1 MRVIVIME
9 SSDSRIG
16 FSSSRVAAVCE
27 DWIAAE
33 QEKKRLSDIF
43 PNSKYSLIER
53 TLTKRNNP

>member
-9 SSDSRIG
+9 SSDSRMG
-16 FSSSRVAAVCE
+16 FASTRVAAVCE

-53 TLTKRNNP
+53 TLTKKRTS